1 MKKNVGTADRIIRA
15 IMAVAIIALY
25 FAGQITGTAVV
36 ILGILAVILLA
47 TSLVGICPAYLLL
60 GISTVKKT

>member
-25 FAGQITGTAVV
+25 FAGQITGTAVI